1 MRPIV
6 RKCLALVAASVGL
19 YLVLPDRGLAQSIT
33 LGTLK
38 GTYVTA
44 SSVGY
49 FADPSDPTGKTL
61 IPTTS
66 AGVEIFDGNGNAKG
80 VVTVAIGP
88 VGGFP
93 VQIFQQVKFTAIY
106 WVNPDGV
113 SVSET
118 TSGPETDH
126 FLLYPT
132 PDGSTIG
139 EIETT
144 PGNIRAN
151 VLTRS
156 SGKEQQKD
164 QQ

>member
-19 YLVLPDRGLAQSIT
+19 YLVLPDRVLAQSIT

-49 FADPSDPTGKTL
+49 FADPTDPTGKRL

-66 AGVEIFDGNGNAKG
+66 AGVEIFDGNGNAIG
-80 VVTVAIGP
+80 EVTVAIGP

-93 VQIFQQVKFTAIY
+93 VQVFQHVKFKAI
-106 WVNPDGV
+106 
-113 SVSET
+113 
-118 TSGPETDH
+118 
-126 FLLYPT
+126 
-132 PDGSTIG
+132 
-139 EIETT
+139 
-144 PGNIRAN
+144 
-151 VLTRS
+151 
-156 SGKEQQKD
+156 
-164 QQ
+164 